1 MIQLFTCPMIQL
13 IQVLNGFEKRK
24 HPKWCS
30 FFEISAKVAVKAKK
44 LRCFVCFAVGQVL
57 SKKIYR
63 ERLTR
68 VYKYKYENTYSN
80 ANTNTNMKI
89 HI

>member
-1 MIQLFTCPMIQL
+1 M
-13 IQVLNGFEKRK
+13 
-24 HPKWCS
+24 
-30 FFEISAKVAVKAKK
+30 AVKAKM

-68 VYKYKYENTYSN
+68 VHEYKYENIE
-80 ANTNTNMKI
+80 NTNIRLMRKECGRSLAEVISTRLLNGEIIMKYPFI
-89 HI
+89 MRWWGVNCPKV

>member
-1 MIQLFTCPMIQL
+1 MTQLFKCPMIQL

-68 VYKYKYENTYSN
+68 VHKYKYGNTYDAVS
-80 ANTNTNMKI
+80 ANVMI
-89 HI
+89 